1 MKRDLENVVAAIKNS
16 RGPQLLL
23 LFGDDL
29 QVQGACK
36 TLLDNLVPEN
46 QRGFNLERFDGRSA
60 PWDQIEASLNTP
72 PFFPGKKVVWVEN
85 VTYFI
90 SRE

>member
-1 MKRDLENVVAAIKNS
+1 MKRDLENVVADIKNS

-36 TLLDNLVPEN
+36 TFLDNLVPEN

-72 PFFPGKKVVWVEN
+72 PFFPGQ
-85 VTYFI
+85 
-90 SRE
+90 

>member
-1 MKRDLENVVAAIKNS
+1 MKRDLENVVADIKNS

-36 TLLDNLVPEN
+36 TLLTIWFRKISGDLISNASTVDRR
-46 QRGFNLERFDGRSA
+46 RGTKSKLH
-60 PWDQIEASLNTP
+60 
-72 PFFPGKKVVWVEN
+72 
-85 VTYFI
+85 
-90 SRE
+90 